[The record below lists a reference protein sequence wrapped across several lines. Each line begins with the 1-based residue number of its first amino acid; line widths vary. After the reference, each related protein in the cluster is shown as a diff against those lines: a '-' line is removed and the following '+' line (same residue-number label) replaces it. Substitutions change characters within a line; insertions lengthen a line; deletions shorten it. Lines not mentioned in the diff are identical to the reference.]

1 MPRDELKC
9 FLRQGKIARIDVSKI
24 LDGNACVR
32 GQSIKVCFFVED
44 APLDQDPVS
53 GNADLARVA
62 FRRGQQRSWKHAA
75 QAIQLDSRPYSARC
89 GWVVARLLKAHTAC
103 ERGFKTPGRVRQS
116 AETRLRIPAKLPCP
130 PSHGHLTA
138 TPRYNGTRIRPRMVY
153 KTRTRNPHMMQ
164 PQMVSSFNN
173 RLRNLAFAAASAVWC
188 VASAASPVQ
197 AQGAPAVAPQPASPP
212 VIVPQPAAPQAVPGF
227 WDPRRRPDRPDLSRL
242 TVIRFL
248 TETDYPPFN
257 FTGPDGNPAGFNV
270 DLARMI
276 CEEIKVAC
284 TIQMRRFETLVD
296 AINGNRG
303 DAIIASLAVTPQLR
317 AKLDFSDPYYRAPA
331 RFVSRRDAVMAEV
344 RPEYLE
350 GKKVGAIAGSSHE
363 AYLKTLF
370 TDAQLVSFPN
380 DEALRLALRRGEV
393 DFIFGDAISL
403 AFWVNG
409 TDSVDCC
416 AFSGGPFTESRYFGE
431 GVGIG
436 VKRGNDLLR
445 QALNWAMFRLWEK
458 GRYTDLWLRYFS
470 VSPF

>member
-1 MPRDELKC
+1 MVFPFNIRS
-9 FLRQGKIARIDVSKI
+9 RSIAC
-24 LDGNACVR
+24 ACAATVWL
-32 GQSIKVCFFVED
+32 GT
-44 APLDQDPVS
+44 AP
-53 GNADLARVA
+53 GTGGLA
-62 FRRGQQRSWKHAA
+62 
-75 QAIQLDSRPYSARC
+75 P
-89 GWVVARLLKAHTAC
+89 
-103 ERGFKTPGRVRQS
+103 
-116 AETRLRIPAKLPCP
+116 
-130 PSHGHLTA
+130 
-138 TPRYNGTRIRPRMVY
+138 
-153 KTRTRNPHMMQ
+153 
-164 PQMVSSFNN
+164 
-173 RLRNLAFAAASAVWC
+173 
-188 VASAASPVQ
+188 
-197 AQGAPAVAPQPASPP
+197 AQGASSATPQVAAGVS
-212 VIVPQPAAPQAVPGF
+212 APQAVPGF
-227 WDPRRRPDRPDLSRL
+227 WDPRRRPERPDLSRL

-303 DAIIASLAVTPQLR
+303 DAVIASLATTPQLR

-331 RFVSRRDAVMAEV
+331 RFVSRRDAVMAEI

-350 GKKVGAIAGSSHE
+350 GRKVGAVAGSAHE
-363 AYLKTLF
+363 AYLKALF
-370 TDAQLVSFPN
+370 TDAQIVSFPN

-393 DFIFGDAISL
+393 DFIFGDAIAL
-403 AFWVNG
+403 AFWING
-409 TDSVDCC
+409 TDSGDCC
-416 AFSGGPFTESRYFGE
+416 AFSGGPFVESRYFGE

-436 VKRGNDLLR
+436 VRRGNDLLR